1 MGTLSLSSINLKLKL
16 QNTLRITATKMT
28 ALFFL
33 PAVLI
38 SGSVWGQDS
47 EAFDSWLAQLK
58 QEARET
64 GISDAT
70 LAIAFSEI
78 TQPVKAVIEKD
89 RSQPE
94 RVQTYDDYLTARV
107 TQWKVDTGKELMTK
121 HNATLASVSKAFGVQ
136 PRFIAAIWGMETN
149 FGTYPIRE
157 PLFNVLATL
166 AFDDRRAA
174 YFRGNFLAALKIL
187 DSGFPSYEQL
197 TSSWAGAMGQSQF
210 MPDSYLEYAVDFDQ
224 DGRADIWTNEADVFA
239 SIANYFKARNWQ
251 DDQTWGRKVMLPANG
266 EETLVGRQ
274 ADGLTPDQYCKRYDS
289 LGIWRDLQDWQ
300 ELGVRKSDG
309 GDLPTRSIPAALVL
323 ADTGDNEAYL
333 VYRNFC
339 SIMSYNPA
347 FKYALSIGLLSDLL
361 D

>member
-1 MGTLSLSSINLKLKL
+1 LSSIQSKLNSGK
-16 QNTLRITATKMT
+16 IVETANRKVA
-28 ALFFL
+28 ALFIL
-33 PAVLI
+33 PLI
-38 SGSVWGQDS
+38 LLSSSIYAQENERFND
-47 EAFDSWLAQLK
+47 WLVELK
-58 QEARET
+58 QEAREA
-64 GISDAT
+64 GISEASLT
-70 LAIAFSEI
+70 IAFSEI
-78 TQPVKAVIEKD
+78 TPPVKRVIEKD

-107 TQWKVDTGKELMTK
+107 TEWKMTTGKELMTT
-121 HNATLASVSKAFGVQ
+121 HQTTLEAVAKQYGVQ

-166 AFDDRRAA
+166 AFDTRRAG
-174 YFRGNFLAALKIL
+174 YFRANFLAALKIL

-224 DGRADIWTNEADVFA
+224 DGRANIWTSEADVFA

-251 DDQTWGRKVMLPANG
+251 DDQTWGRKVRLPSQG

-274 ADGLTPDQYCKRYDS
+274 GEGLTPDQTCKRYDS

-300 ELGVRKSDG
+300 ARGVRKPDG
-309 GDLPTRSIPAALVL
+309 SDLPTRSIPAALVL
-323 ADTGDNEAYL
+323 ADTGDDEAYL

-347 FKYALSIGLLSDLL
+347 FKYALSIGLLSDML

>member
-1 MGTLSLSSINLKLKL
+1 MAIGASDKIQVIQILISKLKP
-16 QNTLRITATKMT
+16 AASKAA
-28 ALFFL
+28 ALLL
-33 PAVLI
+33 PVVLGT
-38 SGSVWGQDS
+38 STVYSQ
-47 EAFDSWLAQLK
+47 ENQAFDNWLAELE
-58 QEARET
+58 QEARDA
-64 GISDAT
+64 GISEAT
-70 LAIAFSEI
+70 VEIAFSEI
-78 TQPVKAVIEKD
+78 TPPVKRVIEKD
-89 RSQPE
+89 RTQPE

-107 TQWKVDTGKELMTK
+107 TEWKVNTGKELMAK
-121 HNATLASVSKAFGVQ
+121 HQATLAEVSKAYGVQ

-166 AFDDRRAA
+166 AFDNRRGA
-174 YFRGNFLAALKIL
+174 YFRSNFIAALKIL
-187 DSGFPSYEQL
+187 DSGFPSYNKL

-210 MPDSYLEYAVDFDQ
+210 MPDSYLEYAVDFDK
-224 DGRADIWTNEADVFA
+224 DGRADIWSTEADVFA

-251 DDQTWGRKVMLPANG
+251 DDQTWGRKVKLPPNG
-266 EETLVGRQ
+266 EQTLVGRQ
-274 ADGLTPDQYCKRYDS
+274 AEGLTADQHCKRYDS

-300 ELGVRKSDG
+300 ALGVRKPDG
-309 GDLPTRSIPAALVL
+309 SDLPTRSIPAALIL
-323 ADTGDNEAYL
+323 ADTGDDEAYL

>member
-1 MGTLSLSSINLKLKL
+1 MNIFQLAENLPNRMKAAVFTLVLSLLSGI
-16 QNTLRITATKMT
+16 
-28 ALFFL
+28 
-33 PAVLI
+33 LI
-38 SGSVWGQDS
+38 SGAALAQEN
-47 EAFDSWLAQLK
+47 EAFDNWLMQLK
-58 QEARET
+58 QEARDE
-64 GISDAT
+64 GISEAT
-70 LAIAFSEI
+70 LEQAFSEI
-78 TQPVKAVIEKD
+78 TPPVKRVIERD
-89 RSQPE
+89 RTQPE

-107 TQWKVDTGKELMTK
+107 TEWKVNKGKELMAEHRAILDEVGK
-121 HNATLASVSKAFGVQ
+121 HYGVQ

-166 AFDDRRAA
+166 AFDNRRAA
-174 YFRGNFLAALKIL
+174 YFRGNFIAALKIL

-210 MPDSYLEYAVDFDQ
+210 MPDSYLEYAVDFNQ
-224 DGRADIWTNEADVFA
+224 DGHADIWTTEADVFA
-239 SIANYFKARNWQ
+239 SIANYFRARNWQ
-251 DDQTWGRKVMLPANG
+251 DDQTWGRKVTLPPNG

-274 ADGLTPDQYCKRYDS
+274 SDGLSPDQYCKRYDS
-289 LGIWRDLQDWQ
+289 LGVWRDLQEWQ
-300 ELGVRKSDG
+300 ALGVRKSDG
-309 GDLPTRSIPAALVL
+309 SDLPTRSLPAALVL

>member
-1 MGTLSLSSINLKLKL
+1 METLSLTTMNLKLTL
-16 QNTLRITATKMT
+16 ENTVRVTATKIA
-28 ALFFL
+28 ALVLL

-38 SGSVWGQDS
+38 SSSAWAQDN

-58 QEARET
+58 QEAREA

-70 LAIAFSEI
+70 LTLAFSDI
-78 TQPVKAVIEKD
+78 TPPVKAVIEKD

-107 TQWKVDTGKELMTK
+107 TQWKVDTGRDLMARHQTILEK
-121 HNATLASVSKAFGVQ
+121 VGKAYGVQ

-166 AFDDRRAA
+166 AFDTRRAA
-174 YFRGNFLAALKIL
+174 YFRANFLAALQIL

-224 DGRADIWTNEADVFA
+224 DGHADIWTNEADVFA

-251 DDQTWGRKVMLPANG
+251 DDQTWGRKVRLPLNG

-300 ELGVRKSDG
+300 TLGVRKSDG

-323 ADTGDNEAYL
+323 ADTGDDEAYL

-339 SIMSYNPA
+339 AIMSYNPA

>member
-1 MGTLSLSSINLKLKL
+1 MNVIQFFAVTPNKMKSAVFTVVVALLPGFFLSSAAFAQEN
-16 QNTLRITATKMT
+16 
-28 ALFFL
+28 
-33 PAVLI
+33 
-38 SGSVWGQDS
+38 
-47 EAFDSWLAQLK
+47 EAFDNWLFQLQ
-58 QEARET
+58 QEARDE
-64 GISDAT
+64 GISETT
-70 LAIAFSEI
+70 LELAFSEI
-78 TQPVKAVIEKD
+78 TPPVKRVIERD
-89 RSQPE
+89 RTQPE

-107 TQWKVDTGKELMTK
+107 TQWKVDKGKELMAQHQALLEEVGK
-121 HNATLASVSKAFGVQ
+121 KYGVQ

-166 AFDDRRAA
+166 AFDNRRAA
-174 YFRGNFLAALKIL
+174 YFRGNFMAALKIL

-224 DGRADIWTNEADVFA
+224 DGRADIWTTEADVFA

-251 DDQTWGRKVMLPANG
+251 DDQTWGRKITLPPNG
-266 EETLVGRQ
+266 EQTLVGRQ
-274 ADGLTPDQYCKRYDS
+274 SDGLTPDQYCKRYDS
-289 LGIWRDLQDWQ
+289 LGIWRDLQEWQ
-300 ELGVRKSDG
+300 ALGVRKSGG
-309 GDLPTRSIPAALVL
+309 GDLPTRSLPAALVL
-323 ADTGDNEAYL
+323 ADTGDNETYL

>member
-1 MGTLSLSSINLKLKL
+1 MGTLPLSNIQLKLES
-16 QNTLRITATKMT
+16 TLKAATMQLAA
-28 ALFFL
+28 ALVL
-33 PAVLI
+33 PVALA
-38 SGSVWGQDS
+38 SGSVYAQEN
-47 EAFDSWLAQLK
+47 EAFDSWLTQLK
-58 QEARET
+58 LEAREA
-64 GISDAT
+64 GISDVSIE
-70 LAIAFSEI
+70 LAFSEI
-78 TQPVKAVIEKD
+78 TPPVKRVIEKD
-89 RSQPE
+89 RTQPE
-94 RVQTYDDYLTARV
+94 RVQTYDEYLTARV
-107 TQWKVDTGKELMTK
+107 TDWKVNTGKELMTEHRDILEK
-121 HNATLASVSKAFGVQ
+121 VSKTYGVQ

-166 AFDDRRAA
+166 AFDNRRGA
-174 YFRGNFLAALKIL
+174 YFRANFLAALKIL

-251 DDQTWGRKVMLPANG
+251 DDQTWGRKVKLPPRG

-289 LGIWRDLQDWQ
+289 LGVWRDLQDWQ
-300 ELGVRKSDG
+300 KLGVRKADG

-323 ADTGDNEAYL
+323 ADTGDDDAYL